1 MAGQQQRVLSL
12 LVLAALA
19 LPALGQEVQEQP
31 AGSKRLKGKLNTS
44 PELENVKKAIE
55 ALTPEQ
61 RKRFQENFTKWAN
74 LSPEEKRAL
83 RDRDEIRRKRM
94 VQDIERAIQTAGLQ
108 LDDAQR
114 VQFAKRYTEERRKLE
129 EQLRKEMEEK
139 RQPGIADIVTRL
151 KQEFSG
157 GTPAQSVP
165 ATAAKVESPNP

>member
-1 MAGQQQRVLSL
+1 MAGQQRVLSL
-12 LVLAALA
+12 LAFAALTF
-19 LPALGQEVQEQP
+19 PALGQEAQEQP
-31 AGSKRLKGKLNTS
+31 VSPKRLKGKLNNS

-61 RKRFQENFTKWAN
+61 RKRFQENFAKWAN

-83 RDRDEIRRKRM
+83 RDRDETRRKRM

-129 EQLRKEMEEK
+129 EQLRKEVEEK

-151 KQEFSG
+151 KQEFGG
-157 GTPAQSVP
+157 GTPAPNGP
-165 ATAAKVESPNP
+165 AAAAKVESPNP